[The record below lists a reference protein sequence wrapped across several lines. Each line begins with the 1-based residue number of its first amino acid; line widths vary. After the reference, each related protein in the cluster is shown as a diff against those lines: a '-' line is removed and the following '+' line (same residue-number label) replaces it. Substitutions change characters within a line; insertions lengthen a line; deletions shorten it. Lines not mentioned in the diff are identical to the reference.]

1 MTVALVADLHG
12 NMTAVLSLQKD
23 LRQRGINKIWC
34 LGDLV
39 GKGPSNDKTF
49 DWAVANC
56 EVILQGNW
64 DEGVGHQRYINDN
77 FYIEQLG
84 NARLE
89 KLRNLQIEH
98 SVRLSGRNIRL
109 MHGRPVMTNLINP
122 HLNPVYDLEALFEG
136 GYQIVAFADT
146 HRQSLRT
153 LSTGI
158 LFNTGSVGNG
168 LGINM
173 VQYCIL
179 QGDENNADAPF
190 DIRFITLPYD
200 IELAVKE
207 AEAQPNMPNSQF
219 YIQEIRTGIY
229 ARKKSK
235 L

>member
-1 MTVALVADLHG
+1 MTIALVADLHG

-23 LRQRGINKIWC
+23 LHQRGINKIWC

-64 DEGVGHQRYINDN
+64 DEGVGHQRFINDK
-77 FYIEQLG
+77 FYFEQLG
-84 NARLE
+84 YARLE

-109 MHGRPVMTNLINP
+109 MHGRPVMTSLINP
-122 HLNPVYDLEALFEG
+122 HLNPVHDLEALFEG
-136 GYQIVAFADT
+136 GYQIVGFADT

-168 LGINM
+168 LGINL
-173 VQYCIL
+173 VQYVIL
-179 QGDENNADAPF
+179 DGDENNEDAPF
-190 DIRFITLPYD
+190 DIRFVTLPYD

-207 AEAQPNMPNSQF
+207 AEAQPNMPNAQF